1 MEVSEPQVQDSA
13 ARPVHDERQ
22 EDDDEDDHHQPE
34 EEHDDSGNCV
44 PGYGSSSSHGLQLPG
59 NTRIIRNCLW
69 RVAGRIGGRFG
80 QPVPLGLLER
90 VAASEEGGRAAL
102 FTLLIVD
109 LGRAATTVT

>member
-1 MEVSEPQVQDSA
+1 MPEPQVQDSA
-13 ARPVHDERQ
+13 ACPVHDERE

-59 NTRIIRNCLW
+59 NTRIIRNFLW
-69 RVAGRIGGRFG
+69 SAAGRIGGRFG

-90 VAASEEGGRAAL
+90 VAAGEERHHRPGATPGPASDVGG
-102 FTLLIVD
+102 VD
-109 LGRAATTVT
+109 LRP